1 MVADVI
7 ERSATAGRISCAT
20 VCPDANIS
28 ELNKPNESSERK
40 ALQFVVNVLNC
51 IDDMVWLIQGF
62 SKL

>member
-1 MVADVI
+1 MP
-7 ERSATAGRISCAT
+7 
-20 VCPDANIS
+20 VCPGNIS
-28 ELNKPNESSERK
+28 EPNKPNESSERK